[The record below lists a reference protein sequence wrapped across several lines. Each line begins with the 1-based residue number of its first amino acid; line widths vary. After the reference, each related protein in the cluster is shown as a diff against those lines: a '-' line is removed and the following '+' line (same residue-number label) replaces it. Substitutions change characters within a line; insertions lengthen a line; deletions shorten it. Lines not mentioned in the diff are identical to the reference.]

1 VEGWIEGR
9 GWVTFDPTPAGANGR
24 SGGFAARMNM
34 YLDAADSLWQQW
46 VIAYDLGHQ
55 AALAAKFETGLRAL
69 NQTGLRAHGGWTSG
83 FFPGAKVW
91 AGWLLGLVLFTGMV
105 AFAAPPLWREWRKKM
120 QVKRIAR
127 GGGQPS
133 DATLLYRHMLDLLE
147 RRGFEKPVWFTP
159 REFARHL
166 PAAEN
171 EQVTRFT
178 ALYNS
183 ARFGGAASGTE
194 QMAALLQ
201 EMGREFQ

>member
-1 VEGWIEGR
+1 
-9 GWVTFDPTPAGANGR
+9 
-24 SGGFAARMNM
+24 
-34 YLDAADSLWQQW
+34 

-69 NQTGLRAHGGWTSG
+69 NRSSFRAHGKWPTG
-83 FFPGAKVW
+83 FPADTRVW
-91 AGWLLGLVLFTGMV
+91 AAWLAGALLFTGIMV
-105 AFAAPPLWREWRKKM
+105 FAAPPLWRQWRKKLH
-120 QVKRIAR
+120 VRRIAR
-127 GGGQPS
+127 GGGQAS
-133 DATLLYRHMLDLLE
+133 DATLLYRHMLDILE

-159 REFARHL
+159 REFAQHL

-194 QMAALLQ
+194 QLAELLQ
-201 EMGREFQ
+201 ELSRIR

>member
-1 VEGWIEGR
+1 
-9 GWVTFDPTPAGANGR
+9 
-24 SGGFAARMNM
+24 
-34 YLDAADSLWQQW
+34 
-46 VIAYDLGHQ
+46 
-55 AALAAKFETGLRAL
+55 
-69 NQTGLRAHGGWTSG
+69 
-83 FFPGAKVW
+83 VW
-91 AGWLLGLVLFTGMV
+91 AAWLLGVFLFTGIMV
-105 AFAAPPLWREWRKKM
+105 FAAPPLWRRWRKKL
-120 QVKRIAR
+120 QVRRIAR

-194 QMAALLQ
+194 QLAALLQ
-201 EMGREFQ
+201 EMGGK